1 MILLCMRPTAK
12 ETAIHDPIA
21 ELVRVNPVP
30 SIIVDMQT
38 LSIAV
43 VNEATLRLLGYAE
56 EELAGRSIL
65 ELVPPEDIAAVER
78 AADEPP
84 PEGETFWRCLKKDGT
99 VFYLKLR
106 YRETI
111 YQGKPARF
119 VVALESRLTPFTDP
133 DPASS

>member
-1 MILLCMRPTAK
+1 MRPTAK
-12 ETAIHDPIA
+12 QTALYDPVA

-43 VNEATLRLLGYAE
+43 VNEATLNLLSYTE
-56 EELAGRSIL
+56 QELKGRSIL

-78 AADEPP
+78 AADVPP
-84 PEGETFWRCLKKDGT
+84 PEGETFWRCFKKDGT
-99 VFYLKLR
+99 MIHLKLR

-111 YQGKPARF
+111 YQARPARF
-119 VVALESRLTPFTDP
+119 VVAVESSLTPFADSGP
-133 DPASS
+133 SLS